1 MRPKSCSNYTK
12 LQNLQKNANFWSVEF
27 RKQRVFSGM
36 HKMGQKV
43 HPLNSW
49 FIILTRRKCFKIKWK
64 VYHRHFLRFLVHFEA
79 QNHAVHILYFYPRD
93 GMQARVLAIALCPS
107 VRLSVCH
114 KSEFCRNGWTIELR
128 VFFSWRLFSTY
139 PKLCCKENSGI
150 YKNKG
155 RTPVRNWISCYRNR
169 GCASSLIGFGVITVA
184 TVVTMGQRVF
194 RVAR

>member
-36 HKMGQKV
+36 HRMGQKV

-49 FIILTRRKCFKIKWK
+49 FIILTRRNCFKIKWK

-79 QNHAVHILYFYPRD
+79 QNHAVHFLYFYPRD
-93 GMQARVLAIALCPS
+93 AMLARVLAMALCPS

-128 VFFSWRLFSTY
+128 VFFLEGFFRPILNCVVRKIQVST
-139 PKLCCKENSGI
+139 KIRVEHQLEI
-150 YKNKG
+150 ELA
-155 RTPVRNWISCYRNR
+155 VME
-169 GCASSLIGFGVITVA
+169 IG
-184 TVVTMGQRVF
+184 VVQVVWLVLGW
-194 RVAR
+194 